1 MARICDI
8 CGEENPDDADTCEAC
23 GAPLDGPSIADRMAS
38 AKVLVAIFMA
48 ALLVIAAII
57 IAPILYEGDGGGNGG
72 PDSDNDGMP
81 DDWEEANGLDPDDP
95 GDRNEDPDGDGLTN
109 YEEYHDWETD
119 PQNPDTDGDGINDSL
134 DLIPLKDA
142 GIRIRID
149 RIRVKDPVDTWPADR
164 NVGQIFCEIY
174 VDGVIVTDHLPA
186 EAQELNIDEPYTV
199 NWSVTT
205 NVSDDR
211 SHVVRIEVYD
221 EDPAGIRQR
230 LDADGKDSNKDR
242 DGFAYVVEYYL
253 GTGDVGRFQTGT
265 SDGSDDGN
273 SGLINDD
280 RDVEITYTITTV
292 DMRSL

>member
-57 IAPILYEGDGGGNGG
+57 IAPILYEGNGGGNGG

-109 YEEYHDWETD
+109 YEEYQLGTD
-119 PQNPDTDGDGINDSL
+119 PKNPDTDGDGVNDGL

-149 RIRVKDPVDTWPADR
+149 RIRVKDVVDGFWPFQQPT
-164 NVGQIFCEIY
+164 GQIFCKIY
-174 VDGVIVTDHLPA
+174 VDGVIVTDRLPA
-186 EAQELNIDEPYTV
+186 TAEELEIDTPYEV

-221 EDPAGIRQR
+221 EDPAGREEQ
-230 LDADGKDSNKDR
+230 LDVDGKDSNKDR

-273 SGLINDD
+273 SGFQDD
-280 RDVEITYTITTV
+280 KDVEITYTITTV